1 MLGREHE
8 GREAPALGDRELHTF
23 QHAALAFAE
32 SMAVDA
38 LVGDDGKLGRVD
50 RVSALAQDFAL
61 RALLAAAQQKAARVL
76 EIRLV
81 VGVVGAEHL
90 RGAERRAVTRE
101 HIGDLALPD
110 RDQIR
115 FVDPVHEREEHVQA
129 AAQHFG
135 LVAGFAVQRDEAA
148 VDRAFRRPKFLDDA
162 DLIVRDIAEH
172 VR

>member
-90 RGAERRAVTRE
+90 RGAKCGAVACE
-101 HIGDLALPD
+101 HIGNLALSD

-115 FVDPVHEREEHVQA
+115 FVNPVHEGEKHMEA
-129 AAQHFG
+129 ASQDFG
-135 LVAGFAVQRDEAA
+135 LVAGFTVQRDETT
-148 VDRAFRRPKFLDDA
+148 LD
-162 DLIVRDIAEH
+162 
-172 VR
+172 